1 MGKYSDIVK
10 SKSADA
16 PHGGQLELNSSFRGG
31 QGNEPES
38 QKSAKV
44 ENNKTI
50 SQQNSK
56 TGNVEQ
62 RSSAKKPRHEQVL
75 LESNKSGKRQSM
87 KTSNTENQKT
97 REEELVNLSI
107 KVPRRLRQKWVAES
121 RLRGTT
127 LTAIISDYLK
137 TELGE

>member
-10 SKSADA
+10 GK
-16 PHGGQLELNSSFRGG
+16 
-31 QGNEPES
+31 NES
-38 QKSAKV
+38 GKTDLQKTRK
-44 ENNKTI
+44 
-50 SQQNSK
+50 QQSNK
-56 TGNVEQ
+56 TGNT
-62 RSSAKKPRHEQVL
+62 
-75 LESNKSGKRQSM
+75 ESNNSGNQENNIA
-87 KTSNTENQKT
+87 SNTENVKT
-97 REEELVNLSI
+97 REPENQKARQEDMVNLSI

>member
-1 MGKYSDIVK
+1 MGKYSEIVK
-10 SKSADA
+10 GKNQS
-16 PHGGQLELNSSFRGG
+16 GLSS
-31 QGNEPES
+31 NEGKPEN

-44 ENNKTI
+44 EN
-50 SQQNSK
+50 
-56 TGNVEQ
+56 
-62 RSSAKKPRHEQVL
+62 
-75 LESNKSGKRQSM
+75 
-87 KTSNTENQKT
+87 QKT
-97 REEELVNLSI
+97 REEDLVNLSI

>member
-1 MGKYSDIVK
+1 MGKYSEIVK
-10 SKSADA
+10 SKS
-16 PHGGQLELNSSFRGG
+16 QS
-31 QGNEPES
+31 NEPEN

-44 ENNKTI
+44 ESNKTI
-50 SQQNSK
+50 KEQNSK
-56 TGNVEQ
+56 TGNVE
-62 RSSAKKPRHEQVL
+62 
-75 LESNKSGKRQSM
+75 SNKSGNQQNTI
-87 KTSNTENQKT
+87 TSNAENIFASEPENQKAVS
-97 REEELVNLSI
+97 EEMVNLSI

>member
-10 SKSADA
+10 SKNQSD
-16 PHGGQLELNSSFRGG
+16 
-31 QGNEPES
+31 EPDLQKTVKEES
-38 QKSAKV
+38 I
-44 ENNKTI
+44 ETI
-50 SQQNSK
+50 DREISK
-56 TGNVEQ
+56 TSE
-62 RSSAKKPRHEQVL
+62 P
-75 LESNKSGKRQSM
+75 
-87 KTSNTENQKT
+87 ENQKT
-97 REEELVNLSI
+97 IQEEMVNLSI

>member
-62 RSSAKKPRHEQVL
+62 VL

-87 KTSNTENQKT
+87 KTSNTENNKTSEPAVQKT